1 MNKRLGA
8 TIIAKK
14 LHWSQAEHS
23 MRKREPPQK
32 MQQRR
37 RKRLSRI
44 AFFMS
49 GKV

>member
-1 MNKRLGA
+1 MNQRLGA

-14 LHWSQAEHS
+14 LHWSQAGHS
-23 MRKREPPQK
+23 MTKRKPPQRIE
-32 MQQRR
+32 QTS